1 MWRMAEAELSPE
13 QQPIVYQNLQFITTR
28 RQELRKSEI
37 KVADYVIGNPQKVVH
52 YSISELADN
61 ADVSEPTVIRFCRR
75 IGFRGYQD
83 FKIALAQSVVPR
95 IKNIHEAIGESD
107 NAQTLAV
114 KIFQANVEAIQDS
127 LQSLDFSALE
137 QTIEA
142 CTTAG
147 TIVFFGLGGSA
158 SVAMDAYHKFF
169 RLGIPCNWYEDTHM
183 QAMGASM
190 LGPDDVVI
198 AVSHSGSSKDI
209 VEAIEIANEA
219 GALTVAI
226 TSHVKSPVSRAA
238 RILLSVSTTETSYRF
253 EPMASRIAHLSVID
267 TIAVGVSMRRQ
278 EQYVESVRRTRR
290 ALVKKRY

>member
-37 KVADYVIGNPQKVVH
+37 KVADYVIANPQKVVH